1 MPYELFDSRTKK
13 PIVDD
18 DSEPLAYDFKNAEP
32 QNGDFIEIDG
42 VEYTIQRVW
51 TEDGELA
58 LRLTQASGIVLC

>member
-32 QNGDFIEIDG
+32 QNGDYIEIAG
-42 VEYTIQRVW
+42 VEYAVQRVW
-51 TEDGELA
+51 LEDGKMI
-58 LRLTQASGIVLC
+58 LRLRQASGIVPC